1 MFRRWPVASE
11 HGFDL
16 FLDAQGH
23 LYYLIL
29 WVTRAGY
36 VLWLEWKLLGFQ
48 GLIPCL
54 NNLCD
59 LAGAVGSREEGC
71 FGNSL
76 GLEEYLNTAI
86 CITNEVGG
94 LESNI
99 ILSVELCVCGHTLEC
114 FQISTGAVEKELGV
128 VV

>member
-1 MFRRWPVASE
+1 MFSRWPFVGK

-16 FLDAQGH
+16 FLDAQSH
-23 LYYLIL
+23 LDYLIL
-29 WVTRAGY
+29 WVTRACH
-36 VLWLEWKLLGFQ
+36 VLWLERKLLGFQ

-54 NNLCD
+54 NNLCN
-59 LAGAVGSREEGC
+59 LAGAVGSCEEGC
-71 FGNSL
+71 LGNAL
-76 GLEEYLNTAI
+76 GLYEYLNTAI

-94 LESNI
+94 LEGHI
-99 ILSVELCVCGHTLEC
+99 ILSVELCICCYTLES